1 MILAV
6 PFALVFVQHPSQSET
21 PTYQP
26 RIEAASDEPASIAK
40 TFEKPADFS
49 VECFASEPML
59 AQPVSFWIARDG
71 AFYVAETFRH
81 HAGVTDIRDHMDWL
95 DDDLRARTVE
105 DRVAMYK
112 KHLGDQFGTYET
124 EHERVRILRDTDG
137 DGKADWSR
145 VYADGFSDAAAGI
158 GAGLLE
164 RDGVVWFTCIPDLW
178 RLEDRDQDGV
188 AEQRE
193 KVSSGWGVR
202 VALLGHDMHG
212 LCIGPDG
219 RLYWSIGD
227 RGYSVTSLGGVR
239 LENPFTGGVF
249 RSNQDGTGLE
259 LFATGLRNPQELA
272 FDDFGELWT
281 GDNNSDGGDLA
292 RWVLVVQHGDTGW
305 RQAYQWLGEPNMRG
319 AWNDE
324 ELWKPHAPG
333 RAAYVVPPIA
343 NVANGPSGLAC
354 YPGTGMPS
362 RYAGHFFLCNFSGA
376 PEWSGVYA
384 VSVKPKGSAYEVAD
398 VQRFVWQP
406 LATDCD
412 FGFDGGL
419 YVTDWVA
426 TWNKTGKGRI
436 WRFFESESAADPLV
450 AETKTLMRDGM
461 RGRGTAELRLLL
473 GHADRRVR
481 QEAHLELARR
491 AGRAPNTDDRAAS
504 FAALLDTAVD
514 AGAPRLARLHAIWGL
529 GVSRVPHG
537 AYARLLRDADDE
549 VRAQTART
557 IGDWP
562 GDRPSSDGLVTLLA
576 DTNPRVR
583 RMAATALANLRR
595 LDAGIVSAPRET
607 PSTQVAFDALR
618 RLIAETAESDP
629 WLRHAATSALWNE
642 PDRERLVQLA
652 QDPNIDVRVSAV
664 VALRH
669 HADPRVASFLTD
681 AESRVRQEAARA
693 IYDLSLESAFPALA
707 DLLPQSGQEPNAQSR
722 RALHAAYRL
731 GGRDRANTLAALAA
745 DPTARESLRREA
757 LELLGRW
764 EDPTGRDGFDGEW
777 RAHPQ
782 RDAAFLPEIA
792 RDFAARALDDAP
804 VGVARGWVKLVE
816 GSRATELAGPL
827 TDITRD
833 VKRDAK
839 LRADALHALGVL
851 RPANIVE
858 TLRAVLFDAEADV
871 RAMAV
876 QVFQDVAP
884 GEALPLLESAI
895 AASIPER
902 RVGYAGLARMKD
914 EKADALLA
922 RELTKLDASLI
933 PAEVALDLVIAC
945 EKRDVDALKTLVAAR
960 ATKRELDPKVAK
972 YADSA
977 YGGDVAKGR
986 DIFRGKGELECLRCH
1001 MVAGEGGVVGPAL
1014 DAVGTRNSRFALL
1027 ESICDPNRTFATGYQ
1042 GTVVFTTDGTPTEGL
1057 VIEDTPERVVV
1068 RKADGTQVDI
1078 PRTEIEGTK
1087 PGISSMPTN
1096 LVDHLSREEMRDLV
1110 EYLATLPAAPPAA
1123 SSPSTSPDGAT
1134 RASSNGTAA
1143 SNTSNPATTPE
1154 KKP

>member
-1 MILAV
+1 MLAL
-6 PFALVFVQHPSQSET
+6 PFALAVAQHPSPSET

-26 RIEAASDEPASIAK
+26 KIEAASDEPAAIAK

-49 VECFASEPML
+49 VECVASEPML

-124 EHERVRILRDTDG
+124 EHERIRILRDTDG
-137 DGKADWSR
+137 DGKADWSQ
-145 VYADGFSDAAAGI
+145 VFADGFSDAAAGI

-178 RLEDRDQDGV
+178 RLEDRDADGV
-188 AEQRE
+188 AEVRE
-193 KVSSGWGVR
+193 KVSTGWGVR

-227 RGYSVTSLGGVR
+227 RGYSVTSLGGVK

-249 RSNQDGTGLE
+249 RSNLDGTDLE

-272 FDDFGELWT
+272 FDDYGELWT

-305 RQAYQWLGEPNMRG
+305 RQAYQWLNEPNMRG

-343 NVANGPSGLAC
+343 NVANGPSGLAY
-354 YPGTGMPS
+354 YPGTGLPTK
-362 RYAGHFFLCNFSGA
+362 YAGHFFLCNFSGA
-376 PEWSGVYA
+376 AEWSGVYD
-384 VSVKPKGSAYEVAD
+384 VSVKPKGSAYEIAD

-412 FGFDGGL
+412 FGYEGGL

-436 WRFFESESAADPLV
+436 WRFFEPTSAADPLV
-450 AETKTLMRDGM
+450 AEVKTLMREGM
-461 RGRGTAELRLLL
+461 SARKASELGRLLA
-473 GHADRRVR
+473 HADRRVR
-481 QEAHLELARR
+481 QEAHLELGSR
-491 AGRAPNTDDRAAS
+491 AGRRNVAADPAQSEAANVLLGVANDVEAPQ
-504 FAALLDTAVD
+504 
-514 AGAPRLARLHAIWGL
+514 LARIHAIWAL
-529 GVSRVPHG
+529 GIANYG
-537 AYARLLRDADDE
+537 NDAFARLIQDSDAE
-549 VRAQTART
+549 IRAQTART
-557 IGDWP
+557 VGDWNGRGLEADALAP
-562 GDRPSSDGLVTLLA
+562 LLVDPS
-576 DTNPRVR
+576 PRVR
-583 RMAATALANLRR
+583 RMAATAIANARGVYSWKADLEP
-595 LDAGIVSAPRET
+595 LLKLV
-607 PSTQVAFDALR
+607 
-618 RLIAETAESDP
+618 AETGETDP
-629 WLRHAATSALWNE
+629 WLRHAATTALAHVAGRNG
-642 PDRERLVQLA
+642 LMALA
-652 QDPNIDVRVSAV
+652 KHPSVDVRVAAV
-664 VALRH
+664 VGLRRV
-669 HADPRVASFLTD
+669 ADARVSQYLADAEPRV
-681 AESRVRQEAARA
+681 RHEAARA
-693 IYDLSLESAFPALA
+693 IYDVPIEPAFAVLADILPRSLEEPDALA
-707 DLLPQSGQEPNAQSR
+707 R
-722 RALHAAYRL
+722 RSLNAAYRL
-731 GGRDRANTLAALAA
+731 GSEARARAIAAVAA
-745 DPTARESLRREA
+745 EPTARASLRREA
-757 LELLGRW
+757 LELLARW
-764 EDPTGRDGFDGEW
+764 KDPTGRDGFDGEF
-777 RAHPQ
+777 RTYVP
-782 RDAAFLPEIA
+782 RPGTFLPSLVRDLAAQGLLDAEPTIA
-792 RDFAARALDDAP
+792 RPFVALAES
-804 VGVARGWVKLVE
+804 VGA
-816 GSRATELAGPL
+816 SELAPQL
-827 TDITRD
+827 TTLARD
-833 VKRDAK
+833 VQRDAK
-839 LRADALHALGVL
+839 LRAAALHALGVM
-851 RPANIVE
+851 RPTNTVE

-884 GEALPLLESAI
+884 GEALPLLEGAI

-922 RELTKLDASLI
+922 RELAKLDATLI
-933 PAEVALDLVIAC
+933 PAEVALDLVVAC
-945 EKRDVDALKTLVAAR
+945 EKRDVEALTTSLAAR
-960 ATKRELDPKVAK
+960 AAKRELDPKVAK

-977 YGGDVAKGR
+977 YGGDVARGR
-986 DIFRGKGELECLRCH
+986 EIFRGKGELECLRCH
-1001 MVAGEGGVVGPAL
+1001 AVAGEGGVVGPAL

-1027 ESICDPNRTFATGYQ
+1027 ESICDPNRTFAKGYQ
-1042 GTVVFTTDGTPTEGL
+1042 GTVVFTTDGTPIEGL

-1068 RKADGTQVDI
+1068 RKADGAQVDI
-1078 PRTEIEGTK
+1078 PRAEVEGMK
-1087 PGISSMPTN
+1087 PGQSSMPAN
-1096 LVDHLSREEMRDLV
+1096 LVDHISREEMRDLI
-1110 EYLATLPAAPPAA
+1110 EYLATLPPAPPVAA
-1123 SSPSTSPDGAT
+1123 NPSSEGTNSNGTSSSTTPSTS
-1134 RASSNGTAA
+1134 
-1143 SNTSNPATTPE
+1143 TTPE